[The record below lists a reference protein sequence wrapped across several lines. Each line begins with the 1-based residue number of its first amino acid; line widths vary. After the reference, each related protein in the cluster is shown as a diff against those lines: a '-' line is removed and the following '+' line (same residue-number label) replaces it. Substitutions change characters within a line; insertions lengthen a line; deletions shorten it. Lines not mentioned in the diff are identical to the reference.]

1 MDRSRGTA
9 TAAAVIVCAL
19 LAGTTIV
26 YASPNAAEDGAD
38 AFNVTS
44 GTAAAGMTAKVVFSV
59 PSTVPSMVVTCTAS
73 SFAGKTGTRLKFGIG
88 LPSFSDGGGAP
99 CTDNL
104 GFTDT
109 FQSSSANGPWTLAE
123 RDFSNA
129 GVGDEG
135 LAEPNATGD
144 RMVIRLPMAGL
155 TDTNNWPCSFTFAP
169 SGAVVIG
176 GAYND
181 AGTLT
186 IKGAKVPVTVSG
198 PSFCGPA
205 SQTVTVTVSYRLS
218 PALFDQG

>member
-1 MDRSRGTA
+1 VDRSRGA
-9 TAAAVIVCAL
+9 TAAVAGIVSVL

-26 YASPNAAEDGAD
+26 YASPNTAEDGAD
-38 AFNVTS
+38 TFNVATGTS
-44 GTAAAGMTAKVVFSV
+44 VTAMTAKVVFSV

-73 SFAGKTGTRLKFGIG
+73 GFAGKTGKALTFSIG
-88 LPSFSDGGGAP
+88 LPTFSDGGGTP

-109 FQSSSANGPWTLAE
+109 FHSSSAIGAWTLGE
-123 RDFSNA
+123 RDFTNG

-169 SGAVVIG
+169 SGAVMIG

-181 AGTLT
+181 AGTLM
-186 IKGAKVPVTVSG
+186 IRGAKVPVTVSG

-205 SQTVTVTVSYRLS
+205 SQTVTVTVTYKLS